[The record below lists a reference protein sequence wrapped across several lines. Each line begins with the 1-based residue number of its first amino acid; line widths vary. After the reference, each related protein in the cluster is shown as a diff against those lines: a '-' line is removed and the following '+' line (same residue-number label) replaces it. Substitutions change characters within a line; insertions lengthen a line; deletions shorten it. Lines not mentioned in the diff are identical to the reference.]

1 MVTREYRYILRHLAY
16 PGQPP
21 IYAIWDLAERRMVA
35 SYEDKRDAMEVQRE
49 MNR

>member
-1 MVTREYRYILRHLAY
+1 MTVTDYRYILRPLAY

-21 IYAIWDLAERRMVA
+21 IYAIWDLIERKLVA